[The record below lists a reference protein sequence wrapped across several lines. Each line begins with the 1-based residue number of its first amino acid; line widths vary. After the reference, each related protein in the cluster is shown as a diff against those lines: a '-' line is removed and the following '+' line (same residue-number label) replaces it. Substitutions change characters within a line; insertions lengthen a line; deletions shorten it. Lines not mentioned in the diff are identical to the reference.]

1 MNRKGYRDY
10 TMKHEKIVNK
20 LMEMSAEGESGCF
33 SISRLAIELGM
44 DQRTVKAHLKIIE
57 MDHGGIFTDPDEK
70 QFCTK
75 EGVIL
80 LAQRLGL
87 GEIAERSRNKKLPLT
102 SFMAIVTAFSS
113 ICYY

>member
-1 MNRKGYRDY
+1 MSKKGYRDY
-10 TMKHEKIVNK
+10 TIKHEKIVNK

-44 DQRTVKAHLKIIE
+44 DQRTVRAHLKIIE

-75 EGVIL
+75 DGVIL

-87 GEIAERSRNKKLPLT
+87 GEITGSLRTE
-102 SFMAIVTAFSS
+102 
-113 ICYY
+113 

>member
-1 MNRKGYRDY
+1 MSSKGYRDY
-10 TMKHEKIVNK
+10 TLKHEKIVNK

-44 DQRTVKAHLKIIE
+44 DQRTVRAHLKIIE

-75 EGVIL
+75 DGVIL

-87 GEIAERSRNKKLPLT
+87 GEITGSLRTE
-102 SFMAIVTAFSS
+102 
-113 ICYY
+113 

>member
-1 MNRKGYRDY
+1 MGMSSKGYRDY
-10 TMKHEKIVNK
+10 TIKHQKIVNK
-20 LMEMSAEGESGCF
+20 LMEMAAEGDSGCF

-44 DQRTVKAHLKIIE
+44 DQRTVRAHLKIIE

-87 GEIAERSRNKKLPLT
+87 GEIGG
-102 SFMAIVTAFSS
+102 I
-113 ICYY
+113 